1 MRQCLLGFMSSRDG
15 LIARW
20 IRKARRAVLKWT
32 LFLSLFNLL
41 CWTRRCSPLNLRR
54 WPLHP
59 SDNSQGRVVV
69 FVRLNWLLLI
79 SLADLCP
86 EPMGCVSVL
95 LSLLTVREKTKTNRC
110 GQVCICETSVWVWL
124 RQHLSSDLPVG
135 AVDAPCLVAGLV
147 AVWLRATGA
156 WLLCCL
162 GSKTKT
168 FSCTWQGYSYKFRYP
183 MGVVCDPVPS
193 IYDLAKLCQKFLV
206 LLLSF
211 SRMSQAIKEPI

>member
-20 IRKARRAVLKWT
+20 IRKARREVLKWT

-59 SDNSQGRVVV
+59 SDNSLGRVVV

-110 GQVCICETSVWVWL
+110 GQVCICDTSVWVWL

-147 AVWLRATGA
+147 AVWLRATAVPGFCVA
-156 WLLCCL
+156 WVARQRL
-162 GSKTKT
+162 
-168 FSCTWQGYSYKFRYP
+168 
-183 MGVVCDPVPS
+183 
-193 IYDLAKLCQKFLV
+193 FLV
-206 LLLSF
+206 PGRAIATNSGTPWGSF
-211 SRMSQAIKEPI
+211 VTLYPRYMTSQNYVRNF

>member
-59 SDNSQGRVVV
+59 SDNSLGRVVV

-110 GQVCICETSVWVWL
+110 GQVCICDTSVWVWL

-147 AVWLRATGA
+147 AVWLRATAVPGFCVA
-156 WLLCCL
+156 WVARQRL
-162 GSKTKT
+162 
-168 FSCTWQGYSYKFRYP
+168 
-183 MGVVCDPVPS
+183 
-193 IYDLAKLCQKFLV
+193 FLV
-206 LLLSF
+206 PGRAIATNSGTPWGSF
-211 SRMSQAIKEPI
+211 VTLYPRYMTSQNYVRNF

>member
-59 SDNSQGRVVV
+59 SDNSLGRIVV

-110 GQVCICETSVWVWL
+110 GQVCICDTSVWVWL

-147 AVWLRATGA
+147 AVWLRATAVPGFCVA
-156 WLLCCL
+156 WVARQRL
-162 GSKTKT
+162 
-168 FSCTWQGYSYKFRYP
+168 
-183 MGVVCDPVPS
+183 
-193 IYDLAKLCQKFLV
+193 FLV
-206 LLLSF
+206 PGRAIATNSGTPWGSF
-211 SRMSQAIKEPI
+211 VTLYPRYMTSQNYVRNF

>member
-15 LIARW
+15 LTARW

-59 SDNSQGRVVV
+59 SDNSLGRVVV

-110 GQVCICETSVWVWL
+110 GQVCICDTSVWVWL

-147 AVWLRATGA
+147 AVWLRATAVPGFCVA
-156 WLLCCL
+156 WVARQRL
-162 GSKTKT
+162 
-168 FSCTWQGYSYKFRYP
+168 F
-183 MGVVCDPVPS
+183 
-193 IYDLAKLCQKFLV
+193 
-206 LLLSF
+206 LLLGRAIATNSGTPWGSF
-211 SRMSQAIKEPI
+211 VTLYPRYMTSQNYVRNF

>member
-59 SDNSQGRVVV
+59 SDNSLGRVVV

-147 AVWLRATGA
+147 AVWLRATAVPGFCVA
-156 WLLCCL
+156 WVARQRL
-162 GSKTKT
+162 
-168 FSCTWQGYSYKFRYP
+168 
-183 MGVVCDPVPS
+183 
-193 IYDLAKLCQKFLV
+193 FLV
-206 LLLSF
+206 PGRAIATNSGTPWGSF
-211 SRMSQAIKEPI
+211 VTLYPRYMTSQNYVRNF

>member
-1 MRQCLLGFMSSRDG
+1 MSSRDG

-59 SDNSQGRVVV
+59 SDNSLGRVVV

-86 EPMGCVSVL
+86 KPMGCVSVL

-110 GQVCICETSVWVWL
+110 GHVCICETSVWVWL

-147 AVWLRATGA
+147 AVWLRATAVPGFCVA
-156 WLLCCL
+156 WVARQRLFLEPGRAIATNSGTPW
-162 GSKTKT
+162 GS
-168 FSCTWQGYSYKFRYP
+168 FVILYPRY
-183 MGVVCDPVPS
+183 MT
-193 IYDLAKLCQKFLV
+193 
-206 LLLSF
+206 
-211 SRMSQAIKEPI
+211 SQNYVRNF

>member
-20 IRKARRAVLKWT
+20 IRKAMRAVLKWT

-59 SDNSQGRVVV
+59 SDNSLGLVVV

-147 AVWLRATGA
+147 AVWLRATAVPGFCVA
-156 WLLCCL
+156 WVARQRL
-162 GSKTKT
+162 
-168 FSCTWQGYSYKFRYP
+168 
-183 MGVVCDPVPS
+183 
-193 IYDLAKLCQKFLV
+193 FLV
-206 LLLSF
+206 PGRAIATNSGTPWGSF
-211 SRMSQAIKEPI
+211 VTLYPRYMTSQNYVRNF

>member
-32 LFLSLFNLL
+32 LFLSLFFLL

-59 SDNSQGRVVV
+59 SDNSLGRVVV

-147 AVWLRATGA
+147 AVWLRATAVPGFCVA
-156 WLLCCL
+156 WVARQRL
-162 GSKTKT
+162 
-168 FSCTWQGYSYKFRYP
+168 
-183 MGVVCDPVPS
+183 
-193 IYDLAKLCQKFLV
+193 FLV
-206 LLLSF
+206 PG
-211 SRMSQAIKEPI
+211 RAIATN

>member
-59 SDNSQGRVVV
+59 SDNSLGRIVV

-79 SLADLCP
+79 SLDDLCP

-95 LSLLTVREKTKTNRC
+95 LSLLTVREKTKTNRW
-110 GQVCICETSVWVWL
+110 GQVCICDTSVWVWL

-147 AVWLRATGA
+147 AVWLRATAVPGFYVA
-156 WLLCCL
+156 WIARQRL
-162 GSKTKT
+162 
-168 FSCTWQGYSYKFRYP
+168 
-183 MGVVCDPVPS
+183 
-193 IYDLAKLCQKFLV
+193 FLV
-206 LLLSF
+206 PGRAIATNSGTPWGSF
-211 SRMSQAIKEPI
+211 VTLYPRYMTSQNYVRNF

>member
-20 IRKARRAVLKWT
+20 IRKARRAVLEWT

-41 CWTRRCSPLNLRR
+41 CWTRRCSLLNLRR

-59 SDNSQGRVVV
+59 SDNSLGRVVV

-147 AVWLRATGA
+147 AVWLRATAVPGFCVA
-156 WLLCCL
+156 WVARQRLFLVPGRAIATNSGTPL
-162 GSKTKT
+162 GSFVTL
-168 FSCTWQGYSYKFRYP
+168 YPRY
-183 MGVVCDPVPS
+183 MT
-193 IYDLAKLCQKFLV
+193 
-206 LLLSF
+206 
-211 SRMSQAIKEPI
+211 SQNYVRNF

>member
-41 CWTRRCSPLNLRR
+41 CWTRRCSLLNLRR

-59 SDNSQGRVVV
+59 SDNSLGRVVV

-147 AVWLRATGA
+147 AVWLRATAVPGFCVA
-156 WLLCCL
+156 WVARQRL
-162 GSKTKT
+162 
-168 FSCTWQGYSYKFRYP
+168 
-183 MGVVCDPVPS
+183 
-193 IYDLAKLCQKFLV
+193 FLV
-206 LLLSF
+206 PGRAIATNSGTPWGSF
-211 SRMSQAIKEPI
+211 VTLYPRYMTSQNYVRNF